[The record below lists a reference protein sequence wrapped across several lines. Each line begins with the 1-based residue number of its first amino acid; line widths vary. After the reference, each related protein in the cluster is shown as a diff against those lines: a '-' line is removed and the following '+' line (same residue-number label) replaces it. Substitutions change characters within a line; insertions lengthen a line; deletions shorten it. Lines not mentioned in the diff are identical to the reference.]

1 MHKWQALLLASV
13 FGLPAVVYAEQD
25 GLVTVSAVRGD
36 QLVSYQRKG
45 IGLYR
50 YDQEHD
56 GVVLSHAMLRRRFA
70 LTRDWSA
77 PAVLNAHPDPALPVG
92 FSQAYLQYQP
102 LTASR
107 YKWAV
112 KAGGFYPK
120 MSLENPQSGW
130 MSPYNYTNS
139 AINSWIGEEV
149 RAFGLEANIKRPGRQ
164 FRSNHSFE
172 GFAAVFKGNDP
183 AGTLLS

>member
-1 MHKWQALLLASV
+1 MNKWQALLLASV
-13 FGLPAVVYAEQD
+13 FGLPAVVYAEHD

-36 QLVSYQRKG
+36 QLASYQRKG

-56 GVVLSHAMLRRRFA
+56 GVVISQAMLSSRFE
-70 LTRDWSA
+70 LTSDWSA
-77 PAVLNAHPDPALPVG
+77 HTVLNAHPDPELTVG
-92 FSQAYLQYQP
+92 FTQAYLQYQP

-130 MSPYNYTNS
+130 MSPYN
-139 AINSWIGEEV
+139 
-149 RAFGLEANIKRPGRQ
+149 
-164 FRSNHSFE
+164 
-172 GFAAVFKGNDP
+172 
-183 AGTLLS
+183 